1 MKMDYIDKNNRPRE
15 KLINSGA
22 FYLSDAELLAI
33 MLGYGT
39 KDESIM
45 DLSSRLIKE
54 YGLRGMF
61 NMNYSDLIKIS
72 GIKEA
77 KATKLL
83 ATFEIARRAMNDK
96 KDDIILAESE
106 DVYNYVKDEYIL
118 LNEEILTIIYV
129 TNSLK
134 IIDKE
139 KYTLSDSGMV
149 EVPFKK
155 IVYNAINKNSK
166 GIFMI
171 HNHPGG
177 SLKPSR
183 ADIKSTE
190 ELRGLLSKLGMH
202 LFDSIIIGKNE
213 YFSIAD
219 FIDNTNSLN
228 RLKLNRK

>member
-1 MKMDYIDKNNRPRE
+1 MKMDYIEKKNRPRE
-15 KLINSGA
+15 KIIEKGA

-54 YGLRGMF
+54 YTLKGMF

-83 ATFEIARRAMNDK
+83 ATFEIARRAMNDNK
-96 KDDIILAESE
+96 NGIILNDSK
-106 DVYNYVKDEYIL
+106 DVYNYIKDEYIL

-139 KYTLSDSGMV
+139 KYTLGERKMV
-149 EVPFKK
+149 EIPMKK
-155 IVYNAINKNSK
+155 IIYNAIDKKSN
-166 GIFMI
+166 GIFII

-183 ADIKSTE
+183 SDIKTTN
-190 ELRGLLSKLGMH
+190 ELRNLLAQLGMH
-202 LFDSIIIGKNE
+202 LYDSIIIAKNE

-219 FIDNTNSLN
+219 FIDGSDTLN
-228 RLKLNRK
+228 QLKLNRK